1 MRQVSIYILSNDY
14 RVKISTNG
22 IQLQATLHN
31 FMDLKVA
38 EGPKTFFFDNTIEDE
53 EILVEQIINNN
64 KNILE
69 RTEPSAWSTYP
80 TIVERQGP
88 PPPLPPII
96 KEYKVEGRVADKD
109 SKEPIQ
115 GIKVSITTMLP
126 NDEEPPQEEEVE
138 FSTKTDEK
146 GFYALTFKIGTEEVS
161 PDIFSVLK
169 TPSISFESEDNKYGT
184 ETKKPYAGD
193 NSLRTVK
200 SSLDIIQ
207 MKPFVKDLQQETTK
221 FQNVAS
227 EEVNKLKGMVPKD
240 PMQALQKAVMK
251 KIKDIIMKFIPL
263 IIGLIAK
270 FGISKLTDAFKKKFS
285 NFNKKSCPNPDELK
299 EIIRKRNKVV
309 RILNAIYKF
318 VDALVKAAGIV
329 LTLIQIFRLVKN
341 IVVNLPIPQAVGTPP
356 AKDFGGLIASQP
368 MSATLKSASNLD
380 KFEKLIAKYE
390 GLTIMILAILT
401 VLKAVL
407 KMALDL
413 LKGLDGLIQTCAADL
428 DDVELEQLN
437 EELAEIAK
445 EEEEEE
451 GPVDPFING
460 FELSVI
466 SEPNKDG
473 GKILRRRAIARNKD
487 GVILLKGEL
496 SYSASDQILIDELK
510 FYITQNDLKAY

>member
-1 MRQVSIYILSNDY
+1 
-14 RVKISTNG
+14 
-22 IQLQATLHN
+22 
-31 FMDLKVA
+31 
-38 EGPKTFFFDNTIEDE
+38 
-53 EILVEQIINNN
+53 
-64 KNILE
+64 
-69 RTEPSAWSTYP
+69 
-80 TIVERQGP
+80 
-88 PPPLPPII
+88 
-96 KEYKVEGRVADKD
+96 
-109 SKEPIQ
+109 
-115 GIKVSITTMLP
+115 
-126 NDEEPPQEEEVE
+126 
-138 FSTKTDEK
+138 
-146 GFYALTFKIGTEEVS
+146 
-161 PDIFSVLK
+161 
-169 TPSISFESEDNKYGT
+169 
-184 ETKKPYAGD
+184 
-193 NSLRTVK
+193 
-200 SSLDIIQ
+200 
-207 MKPFVKDLQQETTK
+207 
-221 FQNVAS
+221 
-227 EEVNKLKGMVPKD
+227 
-240 PMQALQKAVMK
+240 
-251 KIKDIIMKFIPL
+251 
-263 IIGLIAK
+263 
-270 FGISKLTDAFKKKFS
+270 
-285 NFNKKSCPNPDELK
+285 
-299 EIIRKRNKVV
+299 
-309 RILNAIYKF
+309 
-318 VDALVKAAGIV
+318 
-329 LTLIQIFRLVKN
+329 
-341 IVVNLPIPQAVGTPP
+341 
-356 AKDFGGLIASQP
+356 